1 MSKPKHLRGTQ
12 EQLEVAA
19 KDPTPKSRPA
29 CRDCADLAVGGICPN
44 SGRPCQTK
52 QPAARVPDGCVV
64 VDRGALNMVIS
75 ALRRDAEQGKSV
87 RGEMADALSA
97 APSQRV
103 PDGVPT
109 AVREAVAAIYF
120 EDGAD
125 YIRALWSVVRALSPT
140 IAKLLED
147 DAQAAFDMAE
157 AMLSAA
163 PSQQAPVQ
171 GEPVYQYQLH
181 NGSWIDQKKDS
192 YEYNVRYGQATVR
205 VLYTTPNQASKP
217 MIYDTPMA
225 EFEAAI
231 CKVGVVAAC
240 EWFGYAADS
249 EFTKETMRVLAERHH
264 KIGEKQ

>member
-1 MSKPKHLRGTQ
+1 
-12 EQLEVAA
+12 
-19 KDPTPKSRPA
+19 
-29 CRDCADLAVGGICPN
+29 
-44 SGRPCQTK
+44 
-52 QPAARVPDGCVV
+52 VPDGWKLVPV
-64 VDRGALNMVIS
+64 EPTPEMESAAMAYVYTDGFTRGAGPS
-75 ALRRDAEQGKSV
+75 AVYAA
-87 RGEMADALSA
+87 MLSA

-171 GEPVYQYQLH
+171 GEPVGYMNAGHVHELKQGRAPYGHVYQKADT
-181 NGSWIDQKKDS
+181 GAS
-192 YEYNVRYGQATVR
+192 VAV
-205 VLYTTPNQASKP
+205 YTAPQQASKP
-217 MIYDTPMA
+217 MPDEQIERGYREWLDSSLEHD
-225 EFEAAI
+225 EFKAGAR
-231 CKVGVVAAC
+231 
-240 EWFGYAADS
+240 F
-249 EFTKETMRVLAERHH
+249 AERHH
-264 KIGEKQ
+264 NIGEKQ